1 MASIKKYKTATGTA
15 WRVQYRSPD
24 GRSRTKQGF
33 KTKDAAQ
40 GWADQ
45 NAVSINVGAWLDP
58 QKSKSRV
65 RDYEQIFFDTKAHL
79 APGSL
84 KVMERSWR
92 TWVEPTWGDRQVGS
106 IRKSEVQ
113 AWLSKNAKQASTIR
127 RAHGILAGIL
137 DLAVEDGCAQ
147 SNLARGV
154 TLPSKPDPK
163 HVYLTAGQLAA
174 LASECSRNAP
184 LVMLLGTTGVRWG
197 EMAGLRAGDVPEI
210 GSRVRLKRSATWVGR
225 DLHVGPLK
233 GREGRTVSMTSDCM
247 KFLREQAKGRGA
259 DEWLFTDADGQPM
272 RPLDHHSWFHC
283 AVERLVESGVMS
295 EKITPHGLRHVAAGL
310 MISHG
315 ANVKVVQRQLGHKDA
330 AMTLNV
336 YAELFDDDLDQ
347 IGVLLQESFS
357 NAVGLSWDRDS
368 VGMGKAVQRG

>member
-1 MASIKKYKTATGTA
+1 MASIKRYKTAKGTA

-40 GWADQ
+40 AWADR
-45 NAVSINVGAWLDP
+45 NSVSMSAGAWLDP

-65 RDYEQIFFDTKAHL
+65 RDYEKVFFDTKAHL

-84 KVMERSWR
+84 KVMKRSWR
-92 TWVEPTWGDRQVGS
+92 TWVEPTWGDRQIGS

-163 HVYLTAGQLAA
+163 HVFLTAEQLAA
-174 LASECSRNAP
+174 LAAECSRNAP
-184 LVMLLGTTGVRWG
+184 LVLLLGTTGLRWG
-197 EMAGLRAGDVPEI
+197 EMAGLRAGDIPEI
-210 GSRVRLKRSATWVGR
+210 GSRVRLQRSATWVGR
-225 DLHVGPLK
+225 ELHVGPLK
-233 GREGRTVSMTSDCM
+233 GHEGRTVSVTADCM
-247 KFLREQAKGRGA
+247 EFLRTQTKGRMP
-259 DEWLFTDADGQPM
+259 DEWLFVDADGQPM

-283 AVERLVESGVMS
+283 AVKRLMDRGVLS

-347 IGVLLQESFS
+347 IGALLQGTFS
-357 NAVGLSWDRDS
+357 GVVGLSWDRDS
-368 VGMGKAVQRG
+368 AGMEKAVQRG